1 MLDPWQ
7 LMYKLESNLGGE
19 ALSVQMLEKTPHVV
33 DGLRPYMAMVIW
45 VPGGRTHGKTQS
57 QTCRLIIFLPSTGE
71 QKILEASHEDLKEN
85 GPAVRFFTH
94 TTGR

>member
-7 LMYKLESNLGGE
+7 LMYKWESNLGGE

-57 QTCRLIIFLPSTGE
+57 QTCSQTGE